1 MIRNIFT
8 AIILATASPAA
19 AQVIPGIEIGQT
31 KAEAIDVFGGH
42 GAAPI
47 TGQPG
52 AEIATRPD
60 GHVTF
65 CAGC

>member
-31 KAEAIDVFGGH
+31 KAAAIDVFVGTDWGQVTEH
-42 GAAPI
+42 NRWLAANPW
-47 TGQPG
+47 
-52 AEIATRPD
+52 ARRVIA
-60 GHVTF
+60 
-65 CAGC
+65 